1 MGVGRRWDEDFMI
14 LVHEPEAEKL
24 TVALYHRSSFGP
36 ADEIGRCQV
45 CCRALCRT
53 LSEAT
58 TLRSTGLLG
67 VVDETHDALW
77 ALLCRV
83 SPIGNLVPG

>member
-1 MGVGRRWDEDFMI
+1 MI

-45 CCRALCRT
+45 WCRAQCAG
-53 LSEAT
+53 SCQKQPPE
-58 TLRSTGLLG
+58 S
-67 VVDETHDALW
+67 
-77 ALLCRV
+77 
-83 SPIGNLVPG
+83 